1 MSFLKQLL
9 EDVLHENKG
18 KNQEKRV
25 SFPLQSVIKYKRV
38 FYNKTF

>member
-18 KNQEKRV
+18 EKNQEK
-25 SFPLQSVIKYKRV
+25 SHDPLETGLVIQERGAV
-38 FYNKTF
+38 FS

>member
-18 KNQEKRV
+18 KNQEK
-25 SFPLQSVIKYKRV
+25 SNDPQETGLVIQERGAV
-38 FYNKTF
+38 FS

>member
-18 KNQEKRV
+18 KNQEK
-25 SFPLQSVIKYKRV
+25 SHDPQETGLVIQERGAV
-38 FYNKTF
+38 FS